1 MISVFCIFVLGYPL
15 FSSVG
20 DEFQSPVLIMLLFDH
35 GPNSACICSRVYHG
49 STMKFRASW
58 FSENSDRGIAIS
70 VSILSSGFSDALFV
84 CFWWLVTL
92 ERLLA
97 ICIRTF
103 LILQVLNLKP
113 PTVNIKDQNFL
124 IVIRIS
130 CLLSKE
136 NANQNI
142 LIAIRISW
150 LLSKKMQFF
159 LIVIRIVWL
168 WSEFSD
174 CDQNLSKKCKSEYS
188 DCDQNFLI
196 VIQKMQIRIFWL
208 LSKKCKSEFSDCD
221 QDFLIVIRIFWLWS
235 EVSDCDQKFLIVIRI
250 FWLWSEFSDCE
261 QKFLM
266 VIRIFW
272 LWSNWEKN
280 KCLLRN
286 KQNRKTEN
294 NKQRLKTILCFDRP
308 PRHINPRIHWGI
320 LLSVIS
326 SGVASGVL
334 SGIKY
339 GVLSGKSFAIFT
351 WQKFW
356 RSVWHTFWSDWWKV
370 RLLKICLVW
379 VSCRDH
385 RLFCLFAGFHPS
397 NGRAIWHIAY
407 IFMFGT
413 GLEPGQ
419 AAGTLDMRSCAPSIS
434 TWHFGTLLRPP
445 GNLKWG
451 PNAYPT
457 KKPSPTKLHRV
468 NCHHP
473 LCSLDLLL
481 KAGKIPV
488 FASSQTPRHWLN
500 STGVLLKSGR
510 ILWNNKV
517 LKLQIRWF
525 FQPMI
530 SI

>member
-1 MISVFCIFVLGYPL
+1 MQIRIFWLRSEFPDCYPKKCNFFWL
-15 FSSVG
+15 
-20 DEFQSPVLIMLLFDH
+20 
-35 GPNSACICSRVYHG
+35 
-49 STMKFRASW
+49 W
-58 FSENSDRGIAIS
+58 SELSD
-70 VSILSSGFSDALFV
+70 
-84 CFWWLVTL
+84 C
-92 ERLLA
+92 
-97 ICIRTF
+97 
-103 LILQVLNLKP
+103 
-113 PTVNIKDQNFL
+113 DQNFL
-124 IVIRIS
+124 IVIRIYQ
-130 CLLSKE
+130 KK

-142 LIAIRISW
+142 LIAIRIFW
-150 LLSKKMQFF
+150 LLSK
-159 LIVIRIVWL
+159 
-168 WSEFSD
+168 
-174 CDQNLSKKCKSEYS
+174 
-188 DCDQNFLI
+188 
-196 VIQKMQIRIFWL
+196 KMQIRIFWL
-208 LSKKCKSEFSDCD
+208 LSKKMQIRIFWLWSGFSDCD
-221 QDFLIVIRIFWLWS
+221 QNFLIVIRSFWLWS
-235 EVSDCDQKFLIVIRI
+235 EVSDCDQNFLIVIRI
-250 FWLWSEFSDCE
+250 VCLWSEFSDCE

-385 RLFCLFAGFHPS
+385 RLFYLFAGFHPS